1 MNRRTLVAFAGVAV
15 LGAGFLQ
22 GQQTSTSNADPVS
35 SNTGSQAPAGA
46 PSSGTGAKPGPGAT
60 PGTDVTVGPD
70 QVRPPSPPPASRSAS
85 PSSDSP
91 ANTQPAA
98 SQRVPNPNA
107 PAAANT
113 APRIAGTRMSDP
125 DANGP
130 YVVGT
135 LDVLEI
141 RVWNDPKL
149 SGIYTV
155 RPDGIISLPL
165 IGEFKA
171 DGMTVPQLTDA
182 VRAKL
187 TTVMNDPEV
196 NIQVAKINSKRIYVF
211 GGVMRPGEMPLYQNM
226 TVLDA
231 LSNVGF
237 RDFANTKKIR
247 IMRGN
252 QTFTFNYK
260 DVSKGKHMEENIFL
274 QSGDRIFVPE

>member
-1 MNRRTLVAFAGVAV
+1 
-15 LGAGFLQ
+15 
-22 GQQTSTSNADPVS
+22 
-35 SNTGSQAPAGA
+35 
-46 PSSGTGAKPGPGAT
+46 
-60 PGTDVTVGPD
+60 
-70 QVRPPSPPPASRSAS
+70 
-85 PSSDSP
+85 
-91 ANTQPAA
+91 
-98 SQRVPNPNA
+98 
-107 PAAANT
+107 
-113 APRIAGTRMSDP
+113 MSDP